1 MAAVWDLPVIFI
13 IENNGYGLSTPT
25 NEQYKCD
32 HLVDRAKGYGMEGI
46 RIDGNNILEVYQTVK
61 GVRDYCI
68 NQQKPYLIECDT
80 FRMRGHEEAS
90 GVKYVPKHLMETWS
104 LKDPIKNYEQF
115 LVQENVLTEMQVAD
129 IRNRFKDQ
137 MEADLRK
144 AMEPETFEP
153 SIADELVDVF
163 APVPENTIPA
173 FSN

>member
-1 MAAVWDLPVIFI
+1 
-13 IENNGYGLSTPT
+13 
-25 NEQYKCD
+25 
-32 HLVDRAKGYGMEGI
+32 MEGI

-115 LVQENVLTEMQVAD
+115 LVQENVLD
-129 IRNRFKDQ
+129 RNASGRY
-137 MEADLRK
+137 
-144 AMEPETFEP
+144 P
-153 SIADELVDVF
+153 
-163 APVPENTIPA
+163 
-173 FSN
+173 